1 MTITLHQLLGYQRV
15 QKRYGDIRTKP
26 YEYIMWHFL
35 DNMHTDLNRV
45 VSCGGKFSRWF
56 QVYHGARQGSVL
68 SSKLYLIYVNDLI
81 NELEL
86 CQQLHFNNDQF

>member
-1 MTITLHQLLGYQRV
+1 MTIILHQLFGYQRV

-26 YEYIMWHFL
+26 YEYIIWHFL

-45 VSCGGKFSRWF
+45 VSCG
-56 QVYHGARQGSVL
+56 VL
-68 SSKLYLIYVNDLI
+68 PSKLYLIYVNDLI

-86 CQQLHFNNDQF
+86 CQEVNFNNGQS